1 MIKSYSRQQKVIALS
16 SAEAELYAMVAASA
30 ETFAVIACAADLGMS
45 FGGEVYADSS
55 AALGITQRI
64 GIGKVRHLRTQGL
77 WVQET
82 GISGRLA
89 YHTVLGTKD
98 PADVLTKHVPGELL
112 ERHLGTLGAEV
123 RGGRSELAPELMSLA
138 TSWLQWYRPLEGE
151 EEAQEECAK
160 KVTFAKRVLFR
171 AVEHA
176 NKGRSCKDRS
186 VGRINSSWK
195 TTENDKVEKQRWCD
209 MVDTRG
215 EEQEERERAM
225 TSRESSSRWPRACN
239 PTRSTTEDPEG
250 EACTQ
255 PRVLEKEDTEEKETS
270 TKGSNKEKKA
280 RGEQEGALANSRRL
294 AQTRYQERPPP
305 RGPDIVYGG
314 NHSYGSGSRLT
325 FGSGSDRR
333 KWTSAIKRVV
343 FHVTKRMELVVGAG
357 RAVERNILFQ
367 DCYGQ
372 GVFTGVGVRPLC

>member
-1 MIKSYSRQQKVIALS
+1 
-16 SAEAELYAMVAASA
+16 
-30 ETFAVIACAADLGMS
+30 LGMS
-45 FGGEVYADSS
+45 IGGEVYADSS

-82 GISGRLA
+82 RISGRLA
-89 YHTVLGTKD
+89 YHKVLGTKN

-112 ERHLGTLGAEV
+112 ERHLETLGAEM

-151 EEAQEECAK
+151 EEKAPEECAK

-171 AVEHA
+171 AVQHT

-195 TTENDKVEKQRWCD
+195 TTESDKGEKQRWCD
-209 MVDTRG
+209 MVDTIEEEMSNADFRYNFVASGTPSRTSEG
-215 EEQEERERAM
+215 EKERAM

-239 PTRSTTEDPEG
+239 PTRSTTKDPEG

-333 KWTSAIKRVV
+333 QCG
-343 FHVTKRMELVVGAG
+343 L
-357 RAVERNILFQ
+357 L
-367 DCYGQ
+367 
-372 GVFTGVGVRPLC
+372 